1 MFTSSNFLAGK
12 FWYDE
17 IGLFREYFLME
28 VNDILLEV
36 KDRCQKFLEQFNDW
50 TIIIWWATA
59 TWKSKLSLLL
69 SDFFPVEIISADS
82 RQIFR
87 WMDIWTDK
95 VSIQRRKKVPHHQ
108 IDIVN
113 PDETYTAWQ
122 RKFDVENEVEEI
134 LWHKK
139 IPLIVWWTWLYID
152 TIYKNF
158 QMPECPPNYS
168 YRNKLQWMED
178 KEPWYVYNLLK
189 EIDSEEASKLHP
201 NSTRYIIRALEIY
214 HETWKTKT
222 ELFLHQP
229 VSHPLLMLWLW
240 REKEETNIRINR
252 RIKEMLANGLINEV
266 KGLLEQWY
274 SPLLQSMQGI
284 GYKEVVGYIQWNYN
298 YDTMEEYLR
307 KNTHYLAKKQR
318 TRFRRYIAEGTQTP
332 RENVDYEVY
341 HLD

>member
-1 MFTSSNFLAGK
+1 MNSLS
-12 FWYDE
+12 
-17 IGLFREYFLME
+17 ME

-36 KDRCQKFLEQFNDW
+36 KDRCQSFLEQFNDW

-69 SDFFPVEIISADS
+69 SDFFEIEIISADS

-95 VSIQRRKKVPHHQ
+95 VPLEWRQRVLHHQ

-122 RKFDVENEVEEI
+122 RKFDVENEVEDI
-134 LWHKK
+134 IGRNKTP
-139 IPLIVWWTWLYID
+139 IIVWWTWLYID

-158 QMPECPPNYS
+158 QMPECPPNYE
-168 YRNKLQWMED
+168 YRHELQTRED
-178 KEPWYVYNLLK
+178 SEPGYVYNLLREK
-189 EIDSEEASKLHP
+189 DPEEASKLHP

-222 ELFLHQP
+222 ELFVHQP
-229 VSHPLLMLWLW
+229 VRHPLLMLWLW
-240 REKEETNIRINR
+240 REKEETNMRINV
-252 RIKEMLANGLINEV
+252 RIKEMLKSWLVDEV
-266 KGLLEQWY
+266 KWLLEQWY
-274 SPLLQSMQGI
+274 SPSLQSMQWI
-284 GYKEVVGYIQWNYN
+284 GYKEVVGYIQWEYS
-298 YDTMEEYLR
+298 YDDMEEYLR

-318 TRFRRYIAEGTQTP
+318 TWFRRYIAEWIQMP
-332 RENVDYEVY
+332 RKNVEYEVY

>member
-1 MFTSSNFLAGK
+1 M
-12 FWYDE
+12 E
-17 IGLFREYFLME
+17 IE
-28 VNDILLEV
+28 DIVLDV
-36 KDRCQKFLEQFNDW
+36 KDCCQKFLSEFSDW
-50 TIIIWWATA
+50 TIIIRWATA

-95 VSIQRRKKVPHHQ
+95 VPLEYREKIKHYQ

-134 LWHKK
+134 LSHKK
-139 IPLIVWWTWLYID
+139 HPIIVWWTGLYID

-158 QMPECPPNYS
+158 QMPECAPNYE
-168 YRNKLQWMED
+168 YRNKLQKKED
-178 KEPWYVYNLLK
+178 STPWYVYKLLQK
-189 EIDSEEASKLHP
+189 IDPEEASKLHP
-201 NSTRYIIRALEIY
+201 NATRYIIRALEIY

-229 VSHPLLMLWLW
+229 VKHPLLMIGLW
-240 REKEETNIRINR
+240 REKEETNMRINA
-252 RIKEMLANGLINEV
+252 RIKEMLKGWLIDEV
-266 KGLLEQWY
+266 KWLLDKWY
-274 SPLLQSMQGI
+274 SPSLQSMQWI
-284 GYKEVVGYIQWNYN
+284 GYKEVVGYIQWE
-298 YDTMEEYLR
+298 YDYDMMEELLR

-318 TRFRRYIAEGTQTP
+318 TWFRRYIAEWTQNP
-332 RENVDYEVY
+332 RDNVEYKVY
-341 HLD
+341 YL